1 MQRRSKL
8 FSDGAAVVLLDW
20 KRVEVPRGQLALL
33 PASRLRD
40 AFPHTA
46 WTAEPQ
52 PLGLESLG
60 PKRHLPWPQEP
71 TPTSIVACLSS
82 AGQLCLCTD
91 QLLALAMC
99 GASGS
104 GAGTPLTFQLSPD
117 LSRGAVLIHRREEA
131 AAALPRHHVDIETLD
146 LALLSTNLHVVH
158 RWGQTM
164 TQLDSWMHGGFIP
177 QGGGY
182 CAMQE

>member
-20 KRVEVPRGQLALL
+20 KRVEVPRSQLALL

-40 AFPHTA
+40 AFPHAA
-46 WTAEPQ
+46 WAAEPQ

-71 TPTSIVACLSS
+71 APTSIVACLSS
-82 AGQLCLCTD
+82 SGQLCLCTD
-91 QLLALAMC
+91 QLLIVAMC
-99 GASGS
+99 GTPESGL
-104 GAGTPLTFQLSPD
+104 GTPLTFQLSPD
-117 LSRGAVLIHRREEA
+117 LSRGAVLIHRRDESA
-131 AAALPRHHVDIETLD
+131 SPRHHVDIETLD
-146 LALLSTNLHVVH
+146 LALLSKNLHVVH

-164 TQLDSWMHGGFIP
+164 TQLDAWMRGGFIQ
-177 QGGGY
+177 QGEGY